1 MKGSGDIMKFQKTKR
16 YLSLALSAVMALSA
30 ISAGISAA
38 AEGETDTTIKDVT
51 TPYFAGKDIEF
62 PEGGNNLKGQFCK
75 ASFYMDGVETDEN
88 AIYQPSEDT
97 NYTWFNS
104 DGTDDCVFGGDGTYS
119 KNADNSVE
127 QTSNYWSLKFKIDG
141 VLNNPQKFILGFH
154 KESTGLMSQHYA
166 VFASENYADLGNK
179 KIIEI
184 IGTWG
189 RSADS
194 IDVSGLNLTN
204 IKYVEVRIYHRAFH
218 SAGEYSYQHIN
229 ELGFFGGS
237 IKKSNA
243 VTNHSVKNLSE
254 IDLSENRLAN
264 ADVVTGFYGDNVLTG
279 EKGLEKKDLEAVL
292 DSNIPTGDF
301 SNAFGHFHGNAD
313 ECQSDGYDN
322 SVFQTDSYWQ
332 MQFSFDGYL
341 KSPDR
346 FVFSARKDGNLM
358 SQHYAVFASDDI
370 SNLYDDGNK
379 IIEITDISNRVADEV
394 LIPDNNLT
402 VRYVGIRFYHR
413 GYTQGNVCSMQFLTK
428 VGLYGGTYVEST
440 AHTTY
445 PDIWWVVADE
455 KAYNDKTFSG
465 VNRLRGQKVTR
476 TFVKNG
482 EATPEK
488 SDNDPPYYNG
498 LVDSSALGRWHTE
511 DNTCYS
517 KDAPNDILQTNSYW
531 QMEAELSA
539 PIDNPDYFSVIFH
552 PESKTLS
559 SQHYAVYASD
569 SADTLYNDEHKIIE
583 IIDQTERIGDSVDL
597 SGMNLEN
604 ISYIGIRFYHRA
616 YSMPSGCSL
625 QHISEIGIYGGT
637 LKNTGISASESLENS
652 GALTDGTAT
661 GAEIAYND
669 GFAWYEASFTEKA
682 INNVTLYFEDTAKLP
697 QDIGIDVKVGDKWK
711 RVAEK
716 HNIAYNGDKSAD
728 FWFASVE
735 GATAV
740 RIMASNARNASNTF
754 ALSEIQVGNDIYYK
768 EQNYTGI
775 AKPESFE
782 YRSAIAGDVNNDLT
796 ADAEDLAILR
806 KYLLTEEYDG
816 YSSLDSNYDGN
827 INILDLVSAKK
838 AIK

>member
-16 YLSLALSAVMALSA
+16 YLSLALSAVMAFST

-38 AEGETDTTIKDVT
+38 AEGETVT
-51 TPYFAGKDIEF
+51 PITEVTNYYWAGKDIDF
-62 PEGGNNLKGQFCK
+62 PAGDNNLKGQFCYP
-75 ASFYMDGVETDEN
+75 SFYKDGVETNEK

-97 NYTWFNS
+97 NYTWFNK

-184 IGTWG
+184 QSGVG
-189 RSADS
+189 RTSDS
-194 IDVSGLNLTN
+194 IDVSSLNLTN

-341 KSPDR
+341 KSPNR

-370 SNLYDDGNK
+370 SDLYDDGNK

-413 GYTQGNVCSMQFLTK
+413 GYTQGNICSMQFLTK

-445 PDIWWVVADE
+445 PNIYYVSYGE
-455 KAYNDKTFSG
+455 TSSG
-465 VNRLRGQKVTR
+465 SGEWIHNRGYEGKNRLANLPLDNCSAGFYKNNVLCTNEEDP
-476 TFVKNG
+476 VKNTFFDG
-482 EATPEK
+482 IVNNSTIGCWHSNDQDCSTRDAANDIYQTDTYWQIETVLTKPV
-488 SDNDPPYYNG
+488 NDPKQFVVLFHTNG
-498 LVDSSALGRWHTE
+498 AGLR
-511 DNTCYS
+511 
-517 KDAPNDILQTNSYW
+517 
-531 QMEAELSA
+531 
-539 PIDNPDYFSVIFH
+539 
-552 PESKTLS
+552 

-569 SADTLYNDEHKIIE
+569 KKETLYSNKIAE
-583 IIDQTERIGDSVDL
+583 ILDTSERIGDSIDL
-597 SGMNLEN
+597 SSKTDLKN
-604 ISYIGIRFYHRA
+604 ITYVAIRFFNRGFNN
-616 YSMPSGCSL
+616 SGCSI
-625 QHISEIGIYGGT
+625 QHIAELGLYGGT
-637 LKNTGISASESLENS
+637 LAADVNKDDVIDDSDLDALRLRLLNIESK
-652 GALTDGTAT
+652 
-661 GAEIAYND
+661 AEYN
-669 GFAWYEASFTEKA
+669 Y
-682 INNVTLYFEDTAKLP
+682 
-697 QDIGIDVKVGDKWK
+697 DV
-711 RVAEK
+711 
-716 HNIAYNGDKSAD
+716 NGD
-728 FWFASVE
+728 
-735 GATAV
+735 T
-740 RIMASNARNASNTF
+740 
-754 ALSEIQVGNDIYYK
+754 
-768 EQNYTGI
+768 
-775 AKPESFE
+775 
-782 YRSAIAGDVNNDLT
+782 DVN
-796 ADAEDLAILR
+796 IC
-806 KYLLTEEYDG
+806 
-816 YSSLDSNYDGN
+816 
-827 INILDLVSAKK
+827 DLVSVYN

>member
-1 MKGSGDIMKFQKTKR
+1 MKRSGDIMKFQKTKR

-30 ISAGISAA
+30 ISAGMSVT
-38 AEGETDTTIKDVT
+38 AEGETVT
-51 TPYFAGKDIEF
+51 PITATEKIEFAGKDIASSYL
-62 PEGGNNLKGQFCK
+62 EGGNKLQGSVGD
-75 ASFYMDGVETDEN
+75 AVFYLNNKPT
-88 AIYQPSEDT
+88 SEKCGF
-97 NYTWFNS
+97 NSTWFNS
-104 DGTDDCVFGGDGTYS
+104 NTADDAMLGGDGSFS
-119 KNADNSVE
+119 KNADNSVT
-127 QTSNYWSLKFKIDG
+127 QTENYWSLKFKLDG
-141 VLNNPQKFILGFH
+141 ALNNPKYFIFSSHGTTH
-154 KESTGLMSQHYA
+154 TLMTANYA
-166 VFASENYADLGNK
+166 VFASENYSDLGSN
-179 KIIEI
+179 KIIQRTADYGRAAEI
-184 IGTWG
+184 IN
-189 RSADS
+189 
-194 IDVSGLNLTN
+194 VSSLNLTN
-204 IKYVEVRIYHRAFH
+204 IKFVEVRIYHRRYH
-218 SAGEYSYQHIN
+218 KDGEYDYQHIN
-229 ELGFFGGS
+229 ELGFFGGE
-237 IKKSNA
+237 I
-243 VTNHSVKNLSE
+243 VKNESNVITEHSKKDLTE
-254 IDLSENRLAN
+254 IDLTDNRLASAN
-264 ADVVTGFYGDNVLTG
+264 VVTGFYGNNVLTS
-279 EKGLEKKDLEAVL
+279 ERALEKRDLAGVF
-292 DSNIPTGDF
+292 DSNIPSVGY

-322 SVFQTDSYWQ
+322 SIIQTDSYWQ

-341 KSPDR
+341 KSPER
-346 FVFSARKDGNLM
+346 FVFSARTNGDSM

-370 SNLYDDGNK
+370 PTLYNDENK

-445 PDIWWVVADE
+445 PDIWWVVADK

-559 SQHYAVYASD
+559 SKHYAVYASD

-625 QHISEIGIYGGT
+625 QHICEIGIYGGT
-637 LKNTGISASESLENS
+637 LRDTEISASQSLENS
-652 GALTDGTAT
+652 GALIDGTAT

-669 GFAWYEASFTEKA
+669 GFAWYEASFSEKA

-740 RIMASNARNASNTF
+740 RIMASNARNASEAF

-775 AKPESFE
+775 ARPESFE
-782 YRSAIAGDVNNDLT
+782 YRAAIAGDVNNDLT

-827 INILDLVSAKK
+827 INILDLVRAKK